1 MSKGTPTEAAGGRDG
16 RARVWVAD
24 RANGEV
30 GVEDTTPTPN
40 LLRRLRFR
48 LKQLPTPRTSRR
60 VAPSHGTSISKASRP
75 PRGQQNRRCR
85 IDHIVYQNSGD
96 LWCLILRNKA
106 DVISVPDFFLGTFGL
121 LCASIG
127 HVVGSSQT
135 VKYST
140 LGPGLTRSTR
150 RFQKGKL
157 SDNRTRKDVRSH
169 VQGLRSGCG

>member
-1 MSKGTPTEAAGGRDG
+1 M
-16 RARVWVAD
+16 W
-24 RANGEV
+24 
-30 GVEDTTPTPN
+30 
-40 LLRRLRFR
+40 
-48 LKQLPTPRTSRR
+48 
-60 VAPSHGTSISKASRP
+60 
-75 PRGQQNRRCR
+75 

-140 LGPGLTRSTR
+140 LGPAPHEVYQAFPEGEIE
-150 RFQKGKL
+150 
-157 SDNRTRKDVRSH
+157 
-169 VQGLRSGCG
+169 

>member
-1 MSKGTPTEAAGGRDG
+1 M
-16 RARVWVAD
+16 W
-24 RANGEV
+24 
-30 GVEDTTPTPN
+30 
-40 LLRRLRFR
+40 
-48 LKQLPTPRTSRR
+48 
-60 VAPSHGTSISKASRP
+60 
-75 PRGQQNRRCR
+75 

-140 LGPGLTRSTR
+140 LGPASRGLPGVSR
-150 RFQKGKL
+150 RG
-157 SDNRTRKDVRSH
+157 N
-169 VQGLRSGCG
+169 